1 MTKMTKGFTI
11 AGVVTLVSAAIA
23 VGGIIFG
30 FGGRMATIEAN
41 VITVGGT
48 AIEAKEKAETA
59 HLIAS
64 VLKEKV
70 DLIYDGLLRQGIVR
84 EGK

>member
-1 MTKMTKGFTI
+1 MG
-11 AGVVTLVSAAIA
+11 GVVALVGATIA